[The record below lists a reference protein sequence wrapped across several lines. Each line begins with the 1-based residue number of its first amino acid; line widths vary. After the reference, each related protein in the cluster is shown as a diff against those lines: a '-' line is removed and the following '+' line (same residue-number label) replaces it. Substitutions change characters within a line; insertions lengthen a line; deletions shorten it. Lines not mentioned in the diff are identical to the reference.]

1 MGARAELGI
10 AHGARLS
17 ISRGDAIAEPGSER
31 AKLARPVDL
40 CKRWE

>member
-17 ISRGDAIAEPGSER
+17 IARGDAIAEPGSER
-31 AKLARPVDL
+31 TKLARPVDL
-40 CKRWE
+40 CKRCE